1 MKEFREILHSLITS
15 KQLFDEI
22 RGGEVSEAK
31 MLEYMQHK
39 RKRMNFKMM
48 ILTDCIALEE
58 PLPEGLLLFID
69 QLSEIYEIKGVAFKD
84 I

>member
-1 MKEFREILHSLITS
+1 MTKNPS
-15 KQLFDEI
+15 QLT
-22 RGGEVSEAK
+22 EANL
-31 MLEYMQHK
+31 LEYIHHK

-48 ILTDCIALEE
+48 ILTDCISLEE